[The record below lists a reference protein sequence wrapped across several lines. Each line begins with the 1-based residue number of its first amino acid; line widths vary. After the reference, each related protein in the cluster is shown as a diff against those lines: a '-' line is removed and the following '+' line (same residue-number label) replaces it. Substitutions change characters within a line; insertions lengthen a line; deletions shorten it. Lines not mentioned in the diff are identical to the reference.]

1 MLRLLG
7 KGRTTSEIATQL
19 RLSRKTVQTF
29 VERLK
34 KKLGAAKINQ
44 LIQIAM
50 LLAGSRAVCE
60 FRRWSHVTGLRKA
73 EPCSVLYKKVPSR
86 ERLQPM
92 KTTRHTIN
100 VPAEM
105 EQLLNDRIRDFRSLS
120 AYFVALCFADLLYLP
135 KRPIAKAF
143 ANASW
148 QQQRRAIEGLVTLR
162 KQGWKGVNLKVHF
175 DVVIQVEKVAQ
186 KCLKPD
192 DWLLDHI
199 QEELAFMRGADLR
212 R

>member
-1 MLRLLG
+1 
-7 KGRTTSEIATQL
+7 
-19 RLSRKTVQTF
+19 
-29 VERLK
+29 
-34 KKLGAAKINQ
+34 
-44 LIQIAM
+44 M
-50 LLAGSRAVCE
+50 LLLMLGISRFQIRVAL
-60 FRRWSHVTGLRKA
+60 RRIALFYSKNFSNRRTDREKA
-73 EPCSVLYKKVPSR
+73 SPLARASRVLYKKVPPR
-86 ERLQPM
+86 ERLRRM

-120 AYFVALCFADLLYLP
+120 AYFVALCFTDLLYLP

-148 QQQRRAIEGLVTLR
+148 RQQRHAIESLVMLR

-175 DVVIQVEKVAQ
+175 DAVTQVEKVAQ